1 MSYMNERISR
11 LIALLLLF
19 TTMPSGTFAQGDA
32 KVSARADAQKI
43 SVGDRVRVFLEVQH
57 DPLKGK
63 LQWAFIPDTFNHL
76 EVVDKGKIDTSRN
89 GALNVYKQ
97 KLELTGFDS
106 GLFVI
111 PSFAFTIIPNQGTTT
126 SLLTDSFPLLVQT
139 VAVDTTQPFKPIKGI
154 IAVKGSWKDYLPWI
168 IGGIA
173 GLIVLAFLVWYFL
186 LRRKKPAPVAVKAEP
201 RETIQQRALRLL
213 AELEQEQLWQS
224 GRVKEYY
231 VRLTE
236 IVRGYIETRFNT
248 AAMELTTDELL
259 DKASRLPALLPFRN
273 LLSIVLRTADLA
285 KFAKAEPLPQEHLDA
300 MSLSRQLI
308 QDSTPVIAQPEND
321 KPS

>member
-11 LIALLLLF
+11 LAAVLLLF
-19 TTMPSGTFAQGDA
+19 TTVSSVAFAQGDA
-32 KVSARADAQKI
+32 KVNARIDAQKI
-43 SVGDRVRVFLEVQH
+43 NIGDRVRVFIEVQH
-57 DPLKGK
+57 NPDQGK

-106 GLFVI
+106 GQFVI
-111 PSFAFTIIPNQGTTT
+111 PSFSFTLIPNQGATA
-126 SLLTDSFPLLVQT
+126 SLLTDSFSLLVQT

-173 GLIVLAFLVWYFL
+173 GLAVLAFLVWYFL
-186 LRRKKPAPVAVKAEP
+186 IRKKKPAPVAPIAAP
-201 RETIQQRALRLL
+201 QETIQQRALRLL
-213 AELEQEQLWQS
+213 TELEQEQLWQS
-224 GRVKEYY
+224 GKVKEYY

-236 IVRGYIETRFNT
+236 IVRGYLEVRFNT

-259 DKASRLPALLPFRN
+259 DKSSRLPALLPFRN
-273 LLSIVLRTADLA
+273 LLSVILRTADLA

-300 MSLSRQLI
+300 MSLSRQFI
-308 QDSTPVIAQPEND
+308 QDSTPVIAHTENN